1 MAAWRDA
8 LQIAATLLEEHVP
21 DRGRLVSLVDGVQVW
36 ERRDDQCGGAT
47 ITTVAADGTEHVSH
61 VCGLDPEALR

>member
-36 ERRDDQCGGAT
+36 ERRDECGGST
-47 ITTVAADGTEHVSH
+47 VTTVAADGTEHVSH
-61 VCGLDPEALR
+61 VCGVDVEALR